1 MKYNMT
7 KKVGYSIIILAM
19 LIGFTFIALLG
30 IDENGSGSAADINLG
45 LDLAGGVSITYEI
58 QEENPSTQDIDD
70 TITKLQ
76 KRVEGKSTESQVYK
90 AGDNRIT
97 VEIPGVTD
105 ANAILEELG
114 TPGTLEFL
122 DSDGYTAWASGESYS
137 PLLTGSD
144 VKGAQAYTD
153 TSSSSSTSFGVQL
166 TFTDEGATKFAEATA
181 ANLYGTIYIIYD
193 NEVKSAPTV
202 QAEITGGTATITNME
217 SYESADTLATFIR
230 VGSIPLTLQEVSSNI
245 VGAQL
250 GQDAITTSLY
260 AAVLG
265 LIILCVFMIIV
276 YKIPGVVAT
285 LALWIYTAL
294 VLILVSVY
302 DITLTLPGIAGII
315 LGIGMAVDANVIIY
329 TRIREEIGAGKNVEG
344 AITAGYSKALSAIVD
359 GNVTTLIAAAVL
371 YIFGSGPIKGF
382 ATTLA
387 LGIVV
392 SLFTALVITKV
403 IMKLL
408 YNFGFK
414 DAKWYGKTIHKKTR
428 NFLGARK
435 WCFIGSTVVILI
447 GFVVMGVNY
456 GTGNKTLNYSLEF
469 VGGTTTT
476 FTFEKEYSQS
486 EIENDI
492 IPVIKDAVGITEIQ
506 QQKVKNSTQVTFK
519 TTDLTLDQRE
529 AMEEAVTAKFPI
541 QDGTVV
547 ESDTISS
554 SVSATTKR
562 DAFVS
567 VIIATICMLIYI
579 WFRFRDIKFAAAA
592 VIALLHDVLAVLA
605 FYAVARVSVGTT
617 FIACMLTIVGYSI
630 NGTIIIFD
638 RIREKLATANAKTD
652 ITELVNSSI
661 TCTFTR
667 TVNTSFTTFIMLLS
681 LFIFGVSSVKEFAL
695 PLMVGIIAGAYSS
708 VCITSALWY
717 IFGGKKKGIVNEAPK
732 SEEVKKFENGAQL

>member
-19 LIGFTFIALLG
+19 LIGFTLIAVFG
-30 IDENGSGSAADINLG
+30 IDENGSGSAKDIDLG

-58 QEENPSTQDIDD
+58 QEENPAAQDVDD
-70 TITKLQ
+70 TITKLE

-105 ANAILEELG
+105 ANAILQELG
-114 TPGTLEFL
+114 TPGSLEFL
-122 DSDGYTAWASGESYS
+122 DSTGYTAWANDEEYT

-153 TSSSSSTSFGVQL
+153 TSSASSSSFGVEL
-166 TFTDEGATKFAEATA
+166 TFTDEGSTKFAEATA
-181 ANLYGTIYIIYD
+181 ANLNKIIYIVYD
-193 NEVKSAPTV
+193 GEVKSAPTV
-202 QAEITGGTATITNME
+202 QATITGGTASITNME
-217 SYESADTLATFIR
+217 SYESADTLATFVRI
-230 VGSIPLTLQEVSSNI
+230 GSIPLTLEEVSSNI

-250 GQDAITTSLY
+250 GHDAITTSLY
-260 AAVLG
+260 AAILG
-265 LIILCVFMIIV
+265 LVLLCIFMIV
-276 YKIPGVVAT
+276 LYRIPGVVAT
-285 LALWIYTAL
+285 LALWIYTAM

-302 DITLTLPGIAGII
+302 DLTLTLPGIAGII

-329 TRIREEIGAGKNVEG
+329 TRIREEIGAERSVESS
-344 AITAGYSKALSAIVD
+344 ISAGYSKALSAIVD
-359 GNVTTLIAAAVL
+359 GNITTLIAAAVL

-387 LGIVV
+387 VGIVV
-392 SLFTALVITKV
+392 SMFTALVITKV

-408 YNFGFK
+408 YNFGFQ
-414 DAKWYGKTIHKKTR
+414 DAKWYGRTVHKKR
-428 NFLGARK
+428 FNVLAIRK
-435 WCFIGSTVVILI
+435 WCFIGSVVVILAGFI
-447 GFVVMGVNY
+447 GMGAFY
-456 GTGNKTLNYSLEF
+456 GAGKKSLNYSLEF

-476 FTFEKEYSQS
+476 FTFEKEYSQA

-492 IPVIKDAVGITEIQ
+492 IPVVKSAANVAEVQ
-506 QQKVKNSTQVTFK
+506 QQKVQNSTKVSFK
-519 TTDLTLDQRE
+519 TTDLDLDQRT
-529 AMEEAVTAKFPI
+529 AMEDAVIAKFPI
-541 QDGTVV
+541 QDGTIV

-554 SVSATTKR
+554 SVSTTTKR

-567 VIIATICMLIYI
+567 VMIATICMLVYI

-592 VIALLHDVLAVLA
+592 VIALVHDVLVVLA
-605 FYAVARVSVGTT
+605 FYALARVPVGTT

-638 RIREKLATANAKTD
+638 RIREKLKDANAKTD
-652 ITELVNSSI
+652 ITELVNSAI
-661 TCTFTR
+661 TNTFTR
-667 TVNTSFTTFIMLLS
+667 TLNTSITTFIMLFC
-681 LFIFGVSSVKEFAL
+681 LFIFGVSSVREFAL
-695 PLMVGIIAGAYSS
+695 PLMVGIVCGAYSS

-717 IFGGKKKGIVNEAPK
+717 IFGGKKRGVVNEQPVKAK
-732 SEEVKKFENGAQL
+732 SYQDGAQV